1 MKLSE
6 CRIGTLVTHTTID
19 DPTLKPVGYVSGL
32 VMNALGEVIP
42 EVTWAGIDHNRIADH
57 VHVSY
62 RRRYAGKTMAIHH
75 DLLSQL
81 TD

>member
-19 DPTLKPVGYVSGL
+19 DPTLKLVGYVSGL
-32 VMNALGEVIP
+32 VMNSLGEVIP
-42 EVTWAGIDHNRIADH
+42 EVTWAKIEPDRVVD

-62 RRRYAGKTMAIHH
+62 RRHYAGKTQSIHH